1 MYVEE
6 IRRRAEDAPRSA
18 LPSIMS
24 AMWAAFAEEKI
35 TEEEAGT
42 LSRVIAEKQLAPDP
56 TPTARL
62 GDPAP
67 LAGAGI
73 VKRYGSAP
81 RTDASMARRR
91 TWAASGRLPPQ
102 LAARFTLAEVAVLA
116 VVAAESSKRGD
127 CRLAVG
133 HLAAVAGVSPS
144 TVRNAMREAHRLGLL
159 TVKERRL
166 TGFRNDTN
174 VVRIISAEWTA
185 WGRLARR
192 DTRPQTEGGGCKTVK
207 GTPTGV
213 LSLGKTA
220 PLNRPKG
227 CRKSAVDPLRRDH
240 SVLAAPHRT
249 GRAMR

>member
-6 IRRRAEDAPRSA
+6 IRRRAEDAPRAA
-18 LPSIMS
+18 LPSVMS
-24 AMWAAFAEEKI
+24 AMWAAFAEGKI

-42 LSRVIAEKQLAPDP
+42 LSRVIAEKQQAPDP

-133 HLAAVAGVSPS
+133 HLAAVAGVSSS
-144 TVRNAMREAHRLGLL
+144 TVRNALREAHRLGLL
-159 TVKERRL
+159 TIELRRL

-192 DTRPQTEGGGCKTVK
+192 ETRALGEGGGCKSVM

-220 PLNRPKG
+220 PLNRPKSYRG
-227 CRKSAVDPLRRDH
+227 PAVDPLRCDR
-240 SVLAAPHRT
+240 SGIAATRSAAQPMH
-249 GRAMR
+249 